1 MVQALPQ
8 YSQAQVAP
16 SQQVVVPQGNPQW
29 QSQPQLVNPYLSTGQ
44 TPQSYHPQ
52 QFQPTQG
59 GWVQTTPQMA
69 VASQQPNH
77 QAEYLALNSVAPNY
91 SQSLPSPQPQYSQAS
106 PQARSHQFKIDLNEP
121 SGKDSQGN
129 PLASV
134 IELINSFGGGR
145 PELAIARIHQQLIL
159 REDQLGEVVAY
170 TQALEKEA
178 IWMGEVLSNP
188 ENTGKWLQYQEFHL
202 AQLPEVINFRN
213 AYPEATFEQYY
224 DYLVKSNTPQGQ
236 SERPPA
242 PLGYEYAPEPQKPTF
257 NQMNMGVGQGSGGQV
272 ATRKIDLLRQIDSGH
287 FGQFFSQ
294 LA

>member
-16 SQQVVVPQGNPQW
+16 SPQVVVPQGNPQW

-44 TPQSYHPQ
+44 TPQYSHPQ
-52 QFQPTQG
+52 QFAPTQG

-91 SQSLPSPQPQYSQAS
+91 SQSLPSAQPQYSQPSRQYS
-106 PQARSHQFKIDLNEP
+106 PKLDLNAP

-134 IELINSFGGGR
+134 IELINSFGGGS

-178 IWMGEVLSNP
+178 IQMGEILSNP
-188 ENTGKWLQYQEFHL
+188 ESTGKWLQYQEFHL

-224 DYLVKSNTPQGQ
+224 DYLVKSNQPQAHEQ
-236 SERPPA
+236 RPPA
-242 PLGYEYAPEPQKPTF
+242 PLGYEYAPEPQRPTF

-272 ATRKIDLLRQIDSGH
+272 ATRKIDLLRQMDNGH

>member
-1 MVQALPQ
+1 
-8 YSQAQVAP
+8 
-16 SQQVVVPQGNPQW
+16 
-29 QSQPQLVNPYLSTGQ
+29 
-44 TPQSYHPQ
+44 
-52 QFQPTQG
+52 
-59 GWVQTTPQMA
+59 MA

-106 PQARSHQFKIDLNEP
+106 RQYSPKLDLNAP

-134 IELINSFGGGR
+134 IELINSFGGGS

-178 IWMGEVLSNP
+178 IQMGEILSNP
-188 ENTGKWLQYQEFHL
+188 ESTGKWLQYQEFHL

-224 DYLVKSNTPQGQ
+224 DYLVRSNQPQGQ
-236 SERPPA
+236 VQERPPA
-242 PLGYEYAPEPQKPTF
+242 PLGYEYAPEPTPTF
-257 NQMNMGVGQGSGGQV
+257 NQMNMGVGQGAGGQV
-272 ATRKIDLLRQIDSGH
+272 ATRKIDLLRQMDNGH